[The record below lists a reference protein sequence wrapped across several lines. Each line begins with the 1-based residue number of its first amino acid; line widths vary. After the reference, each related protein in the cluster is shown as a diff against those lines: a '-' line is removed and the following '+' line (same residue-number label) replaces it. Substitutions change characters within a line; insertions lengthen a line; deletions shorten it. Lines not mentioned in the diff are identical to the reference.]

1 VPITISGQKEHNG
14 FILSEPFIHHGNL
27 VVLTGRNGCGK
38 SRLLE
43 SIQKHLSIVD
53 LGGQTITNQEVM
65 LVGQAQLT
73 PNFGGAYND
82 AQFQAKI
89 TSSLQMFDRVKKDFD
104 SPFSPE
110 KARSQGRMQE
120 AALPYE
126 SLFNLCTSIAYH
138 LNKPVS
144 ELTHDEIKV
153 HFEDHIHSVIG
164 SQNIS
169 VICNQY
175 IQRKNLNEYN
185 QYRAEIKGEDFSF
198 LNEEVFLKRFG
209 GEPWKIINKII
220 ESTFDNKFKF
230 SEPDDKSQSYSYNA
244 VLIQQDNNL
253 PVAVNALSSGEK
265 TLLWLALTLF
275 NSQYYD
281 PMAVK
286 VPKLLLLDEPDAFLH
301 PQMVVKMFSVLAE
314 FSESF
319 NSRIL
324 ITTHSPTTVALSPE
338 NSTYIVS
345 ENSINPVSK
354 DEGVA
359 ELLDGVTQISINPEN
374 RRQVFVESQYD
385 ANVYQ
390 AIYSKLLHFSNS
402 LDSKISLNFV
412 SSGPKMPEQQIKD
425 KVRQVL
431 KIDDH
436 DLLNEFVKSI
446 NGVGNCVQVVGQ
458 VEALFQGDNDTVR
471 GIIDWDLKNKPSRH
485 ISVLAQD
492 YAYSIENITLDP
504 ICILLLLHMTK
515 PVSFTMDMV
524 CGEDIHWSEWLKN
537 DELLQESVDRFIL
550 KVLNEENDKSMSLSY
565 VSGQDLLT
573 DSRYLKMKGHILE
586 KLVKDNYRG
595 LNEFSRTGKDGELKY
610 SIVSQSMINLTNGR
624 FIPSAFESILSSV
637 QNEPN

>member
-1 VPITISGQKEHNG
+1 MPITISGQKEHNG

-38 SRLLE
+38 TRLLE
-43 SIQKHLSIVD
+43 SIQKDLSVVN
-53 LGGQTITNQEVM
+53 LGAQTITNQEVM

-89 TSSLQMFDRVKKDFD
+89 TSSLQMFDRMKKDFD
-104 SPFSPE
+104 SPFSQE
-110 KARSQGRMQE
+110 KSRNQGRMQD
-120 AALPYE
+120 ASLPYE

-138 LNKPVS
+138 LKKPAK

-198 LNEEVFLKRFG
+198 LSEEVFLKRFG
-209 GEPWKIINKII
+209 REPWKIINKII
-220 ESTFDNKFKF
+220 ESTFDSKFKF

-253 PVAVNALSSGEK
+253 PVAVKALSSGEK

-286 VPKLLLLDEPDAFLH
+286 TPKLLLLDEPDAFLH
-301 PQMVVKMFSVLAE
+301 PQMVVKMFSVLTE

-345 ENSINPVSK
+345 ENSISPVSK

-431 KIDDH
+431 KIDD
-436 DLLNEFVKSI
+436 DELLDEFVKSI

-458 VEALFQGDNDTVR
+458 VEALLQGDNETVR
-471 GIIDWDLKNKPSRH
+471 GIIDWDLKNQPLRH
-485 ISVLAQD
+485 ISVLAEN

-504 ICILLLLHMTK
+504 VCILLLLHMTK
-515 PVSFTMDMV
+515 PESFTMGMV
-524 CGEDIHWSEWLKN
+524 CGENIHWSEWLK
-537 DELLQESVDRFIL
+537 DEGLLQESVDRFIF
-550 KVLNEENDKSMSLSY
+550 KVLGKENDKSMSLFY
-565 VSGQDLLT
+565 VSGQNLLT
-573 DSRYLKMKGHILE
+573 DSTYLKMNGHRLE
-586 KLVKDNYRG
+586 ELVKDKYRG
-595 LNEFSRTGKDGELKY
+595 LNQFTRKGKDGELKY
-610 SIVSQSMINLTNGR
+610 SIVSKSMINLTNGS

-637 QNEPN
+637 QNET

>member
-1 VPITISGQKEHNG
+1 MSISVSGQKEHNG
-14 FILSEPFIHHGNL
+14 FILSEPFFHNGSL

-38 SRLLE
+38 TRLLE
-43 SIQKHLSIVD
+43 SIQKNMSSVLLD
-53 LGGQTITNQEVM
+53 GQIITSQEVL
-65 LVGQAQLT
+65 LVDQNKLT
-73 PNFGGAYND
+73 PNFGGNYND
-82 AQFQAKI
+82 SQFQTKI
-89 TSSLQMFDRVKKDFD
+89 TSSLQLFDRVKNDFD
-104 SPFSPE
+104 SPFNPE
-110 KARSQGRMQE
+110 KARSQGRME
-120 AALPYE
+120 EPSLPYE
-126 SLFNLCTSIAYH
+126 SLFNLCTSIANH
-138 LNKPVS
+138 LNKPAS

-153 HFEDHIHSVIG
+153 HFEDYIPSIVGI
-164 SQNIS
+164 QNIS
-169 VICNQY
+169 GISNQY

-185 QYRAEIKGEDFSF
+185 KYRAEVKGEGVSF
-198 LNEEVFLKRFG
+198 LNEGEFLKRFR

-230 SEPDDKSQSYSYNA
+230 TEPDRNSQSYSYNA
-244 VLIQQDNNL
+244 ALIQQDNSR

-281 PMAVK
+281 PMSVK

-301 PQMVVKMFSVLAE
+301 PQMVVKMFRVLAE
-314 FSESF
+314 FSQSF
-319 NSRIL
+319 KSCVL

-345 ENSINPVSK
+345 ENLITPVSK

-390 AIYSKLLHFSNS
+390 AIYSKLLHLSDS

-425 KVRQVL
+425 KVSQIL
-431 KIDDH
+431 KIDAPE
-436 DLLNEFVKSI
+436 LLDEFVKSI

-458 VEALFQGDNDTVR
+458 VEALLQGDNETVR
-471 GIIDWDLKNKPSRH
+471 GIIDWDLKNQPLKYV
-485 ISVLAQD
+485 SVLAKD

-504 ICILLLLHMTK
+504 VCILLLLHMTK
-515 PVSFTMDMV
+515 PDSFTMDEI
-524 CGEDIHWSEWLKN
+524 CGKSIHWSEWLKN
-537 DELLQESVDRFIL
+537 NELLQEAIDRFIC
-550 KVLNEENDKSMSLSY
+550 KVLDKENDKRMSLSY
-565 VSGQDLLT
+565 ISGIELLT
-573 DSRYLKMKGHILE
+573 DSTYLRMNGHLLE
-586 KLVKDNYRG
+586 KLVKERYRG

-610 SIVSQSMINLTNGR
+610 SIVSKSMINQTNGR
-624 FIPSAFESILSSV
+624 FIPSVFESVLSAV
-637 QNEPN
+637 QNET